1 MFDHVLFGTKGT
13 HFGEYT
19 VLGQISNNKNIVHN
33 NIQLYIL
40 KSKKCDVTIILII

>member
-33 NIQLYIL
+33 NGWFRKPP
-40 KSKKCDVTIILII
+40 KS